1 MVQRSTLLAT
11 ICLAVF
17 GSLPEGIANAS
28 LAINTDATVASAYEL
43 AQASPTEPTAN
54 PNAPA
59 SPEGILL
66 APGMKGN
73 EVMLLQLQLQRL
85 GFYSDA
91 VDGIY
96 GPATQEAVAD
106 FQREIGVSPTGVL
119 DQLTWQRIQSP
130 QFVPSTEL
138 PSGDESTASPP
149 AADTPTDTAPPEET
163 SPPAT
168 EAPAPTTSTESETE
182 SESETAEAPLAAEEA
197 EAAPA
202 AENGN
207 PFTWLMLGLLALL
220 IIVSGGILLV
230 LFLRRPQKLSAP
242 ATKAKADTSVNQLPS
257 AAAAAGNGTTEPSLQ
272 GQNGAAA
279 NPKTLLADASPRMS
293 RVNIVNE
300 LIEELASPDAAKRR
314 RAIWELGQRGNST
327 AIQPLVNLML
337 DADSKER
344 SLILAALTEVS
355 TRSLKPMNRAL
366 AMALQDP
373 NAEVR
378 QNAIRDLTRIYDL
391 MGQASQMLSH
401 VVAEDSDAEVKDTAR
416 WALEQLGRI
425 RQLAGV
431 DSTLTLGS
439 TPQPT
444 EQLQAVE
451 DESEHPTPS

>member
-1 MVQRSTLLAT
+1 MVQRSTLFAT

-17 GSLPEGIANAS
+17 GSLPAEIANAS
-28 LAINTDATVASAYEL
+28 LVVNDDETVASVYEL
-43 AQASPTEPTAN
+43 AQASSPEPTAN

-59 SPEGILL
+59 SAEEILL

-91 VDGIY
+91 VDGLY

-106 FQREIGVSPTGVL
+106 FQREIGLPATGAL
-119 DQLTWQRIQSP
+119 DQLTWQRIQAP
-130 QFVPSTEL
+130 QFVPSTE
-138 PSGDESTASPP
+138 SP
-149 AADTPTDTAPPEET
+149 ATEEPPT
-163 SPPAT
+163 SPPASDTTADSAPPT
-168 EAPAPTTSTESETE
+168 ETSPAAAEDPASTTATEESETT
-182 SESETAEAPLAAEEA
+182 ETPETP

-202 AENGN
+202 ADNGS
-207 PFTWLMLGLLALL
+207 PFIWLMLGLLILL
-220 IIVSGGILLV
+220 VVVSGGILLS
-230 LFLRRPQKLSAP
+230 LFLRRPQQSSPSVSKP
-242 ATKAKADTSVNQLPS
+242 KADAAVNQLPGPV
-257 AAAAAGNGTTEPSLQ
+257 AFDNGGDNGVGDSGLK

-279 NPKTLLADASPRMS
+279 KPDALLADASPRMS
-293 RVNIVNE
+293 RVNIVDE
-300 LIEELASPDAAKRR
+300 LVEELTSPDSSKRR
-314 RAIWELGQRGNST
+314 RAIWELGQRGDST
-327 AIQPLVNLML
+327 AIQPLVNLMP

-401 VVAEDSDAEVKDTAR
+401 VVADDSDTEVKETAR

-425 RQLAGV
+425 RQLAGA
-431 DSTLTLGS
+431 DSPLTLSGMAQQ
-439 TPQPT
+439 TA
-444 EQLQAVE
+444 QLESVE
-451 DESEHPTPS
+451 NESEHPTPS